1 MCSLYEGSSFL
12 RQESRATIVLL
23 LGEAEVGFRPSST
36 QLLFDSILFLVKK
49 NKKIELTCRRTPHM
63 RSKEF

>member
-1 MCSLYEGSSFL
+1 MKAGTLGHQRTSPWGEKEEGGFEELVSLMCSLYEGSSFL

-36 QLLFDSILFLVKK
+36 
-49 NKKIELTCRRTPHM
+49 
-63 RSKEF
+63 